1 MKRLVALAVAVLL
14 SASWS
19 GAVYAAPAKGPGQPT
34 QQGLQNARK
43 AMQWRLERD
52 KKVRELKAKGQQ
64 KRKQA
69 QAGK

>member
-1 MKRLVALAVAVLL
+1 MKRAGVWAVAVLL

-19 GAVYAAPAKGPGQPT
+19 GAVYAAPVNGPGRPT

-43 AMQWRLERD
+43 AMQWRLDRD
-52 KKVRELKAKGQQ
+52 KKIRELKAKGQQ
-64 KRKQA
+64 KRKLA